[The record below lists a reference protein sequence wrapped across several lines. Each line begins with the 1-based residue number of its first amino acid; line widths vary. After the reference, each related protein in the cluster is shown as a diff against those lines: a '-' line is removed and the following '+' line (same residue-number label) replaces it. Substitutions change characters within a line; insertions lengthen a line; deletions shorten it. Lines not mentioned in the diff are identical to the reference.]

1 MSGLIY
7 SALILDT
14 TFPVGTKEHSA
25 IEGCPPNAGYHALYA
40 LLRLHHPL
48 LHSVL
53 STANEIPKQRRT
65 EQFGLY
71 IRRLQDFMVRER
83 MATRT
88 YTESEALD
96 LAVRNL
102 LPDWRAEFRRM
113 VERDKRTGPG
123 GTLPFKLAL
132 PQLATTFVEY
142 AAELGRDAT
151 SAIVLHSRA
160 ASANAIVRRIET
172 NPAHS
177 VSSASTDQSL
187 GDSEIDLVV
196 RAINQNQAASA
207 LCLGCQQPGH
217 TLADCHQ
224 FVDYIVA
231 ESLAQRNPQLK
242 AQIAASHQQFR
253 SRLTA
258 VHTRGGGRSDAVRSL
273 QLDTSTQDTVASSL
287 GNVSAPI
294 ASPAS
299 STSAASPV
307 GFQQNVLHITDEADD
322 LDDSFPAVSIRSVTV
337 HAATPHVTPGSAL
350 LSKPSVPSPLDDS
363 ILLRRLAETYD
374 GATSSSFA
382 HADNGSMACTTHDA
396 HLLFAYRPLSR
407 PQVRLFDAGQHAHT
421 PLGVGF
427 LRIPVAARGRV
438 GGPTSVFVRTYH
450 TPTIP
455 GIIVS
460 HSAIAKQLGTTGYNM
475 SSFVDKAGF
484 IHFPH
489 RLRRCQ
495 DVYISLQPT
504 SHRGGLT
511 FTDALLI
518 PSPDE
523 HLAPIPSASVVRR
536 LCTEHSPSACPTT
549 FLDATDGMTCHACHT
564 PPQNP
569 PDFC

>member
-1 MSGLIY
+1 
-7 SALILDT
+7 
-14 TFPVGTKEHSA
+14 
-25 IEGCPPNAGYHALYA
+25 
-40 LLRLHHPL
+40 
-48 LHSVL
+48 
-53 STANEIPKQRRT
+53 
-65 EQFGLY
+65 
-71 IRRLQDFMVRER
+71 
-83 MATRT
+83 
-88 YTESEALD
+88 
-96 LAVRNL
+96 
-102 LPDWRAEFRRM
+102 M

-177 VSSASTDQSL
+177 ASSASTDQSL

-217 TLADCHQ
+217 TLADCHR

-307 GFQQNVLHITDEADD
+307 GFQQK
-322 LDDSFPAVSIRSVTV
+322 SF
-337 HAATPHVTPGSAL
+337 
-350 LSKPSVPSPLDDS
+350 
-363 ILLRRLAETYD
+363 
-374 GATSSSFA
+374 TSL
-382 HADNGSMACTTHDA
+382 MK
-396 HLLFAYRPLSR
+396 
-407 PQVRLFDAGQHAHT
+407 
-421 PLGVGF
+421 
-427 LRIPVAARGRV
+427 
-438 GGPTSVFVRTYH
+438 
-450 TPTIP
+450 PTIWM
-455 GIIVS
+455 I
-460 HSAIAKQLGTTGYNM
+460 L
-475 SSFVDKAGF
+475 F
-484 IHFPH
+484 
-489 RLRRCQ
+489 
-495 DVYISLQPT
+495 
-504 SHRGGLT
+504 
-511 FTDALLI
+511 
-518 PSPDE
+518 
-523 HLAPIPSASVVRR
+523 R
-536 LCTEHSPSACPTT
+536 LCLSV
-549 FLDATDGMTCHACHT
+549 L
-564 PPQNP
+564 
-569 PDFC
+569 